1 MRIDPTVWKLGF
13 WLAAVRLA
21 ALWSIVIGFRYGDW
35 RQVPGF
41 FLQFLILP
49 EALMMRHVR
58 HDQTRWA
65 ASMTL
70 VLLLASYAYAW
81 ILVRLRR
88 KATLASR

>member
-1 MRIDPTVWKLGF
+1 MRMDPTVWKLGS
-13 WLAAVRLA
+13 WLAAIRLA

-49 EALMMRHVR
+49 EALVMRHVR
-58 HDQTRWA
+58 HDRTRWA
-65 ASMTL
+65 AGMTL
-70 VLLLASYAYAW
+70 VVLLASYAYAW

-88 KATLASR
+88 KTTLASR